1 MAGLVPR
8 HRFYEVLIMNE
19 TFTVSSVALPARPK
33 AAHKGDF
40 GRVLIIA
47 GSVPYTGAPSFAARG
62 AVRAGAGLV
71 FLGVPQA
78 IHTIEAIK
86 NDEAMV
92 FPLPSD
98 ENGGLSRDA
107 IPKIL
112 DKLNNFDICLIGPGL
127 GMGDGAVKTVQA
139 VIEAAERPLIIDADG
154 INALALNID
163 ILDRAK
169 APIVLTPHEGEFG
182 RLGGII
188 CSEGRL
194 EAARSFAV
202 RHGVTLVLKGS
213 GTVTAFPDGDAFV
226 NTTGNPGMAKG
237 GSGDVL
243 AGIISGLAPQLHDLK
258 KAVPAAVFLH
268 GRAGDLAAEAL
279 GEYAMTP
286 SDIIGYL
293 PLAMR

>member
-1 MAGLVPR
+1 MAGLVPAID
-8 HRFYEVLIMNE
+8 FYEVFFMND
-19 TFTVSSVALPARPK
+19 TFTVSSVSLPVRARD
-33 AAHKGDF
+33 AHKGNF

-47 GSVPYTGAPSFAARG
+47 GSIPYTGAPSFAARG

-98 ENGGLSRDA
+98 ENGGLSEAA
-107 IPKIL
+107 IPQIL

-139 VIEAAERPLIIDADG
+139 VIEAAECPVILDADG
-154 INALALNID
+154 INAAALNID

-169 APIVLTPHEGEFG
+169 APIVLTPHEGEFK
-182 RLGGII
+182 RLGGVIGQ
-188 CSEGRL
+188 EGRL
-194 EAARSFAV
+194 EAARNFAV
-202 RHGVTLVLKGS
+202 SHGVILVLKGH

-243 AGIISGLAPQLHDLK
+243 AGMIAGLVPQLGELK

-268 GRAGDLAAEAL
+268 GKAGDLAAAEL

-293 PLAMR
+293 PFALR